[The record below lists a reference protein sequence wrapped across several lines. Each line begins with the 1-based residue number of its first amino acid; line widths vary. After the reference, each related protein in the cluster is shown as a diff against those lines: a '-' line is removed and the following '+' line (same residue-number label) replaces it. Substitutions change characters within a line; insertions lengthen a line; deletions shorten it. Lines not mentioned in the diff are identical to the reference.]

1 MVAEPFGHLGEIGS
15 PAVSPRPSQTSL
27 PPSQTIVQPSQASL
41 RPSQAIAKPSASHE
55 GEIGLLYVY
64 SLAAALCPLV
74 LCCSQLPWGK
84 PLRRDQA
91 ALCLLTLCCSLSK
104 PLTEP
109 QSRTGII
116 LLRLRSAANQS
127 QRVSKTRADEF
138 VIWIISC
145 HRRAIW
151 ERSCLRDNL
160 LPHGGHGIYSS
171 RSGSSRSRNSTSTTS
186 SSFDQ
191 GTIQL
196 HLPDMAR
203 QRRSSARLTRKLIL
217 RG

>member
-27 PPSQTIVQPSQASL
+27 PPSQTIVKPSEAI
-41 RPSQAIAKPSASHE
+41 AIAKPSASHE
-55 GEIGLLYVY
+55 GEIGLLCVY
-64 SLAAALCPLV
+64 SLAAALCLLV

-91 ALCLLTLCCSLSK
+91 ALCLLTLCCSLRK
-104 PLTEP
+104 PLTQP
-109 QSRTGII
+109 QIRTDII

-160 LPHGGHGIYSS
+160 LPHGEHMVLIVVEVEIVQLLRRLPLIRRQS
-171 RSGSSRSRNSTSTTS
+171 NSTYQTWL
-186 SSFDQ
+186 DNA
-191 GTIQL
+191 
-196 HLPDMAR
+196 D
-203 QRRSSARLTRKLIL
+203 RLGGSLEN
-217 RG
+217 

>member
-160 LPHGGHGIYSS
+160 LPHGEHMVLIVVEVEIVQLLRRLPLIRRQS
-171 RSGSSRSRNSTSTTS
+171 NSTYQTWL
-186 SSFDQ
+186 DN
-191 GTIQL
+191 
-196 HLPDMAR
+196 AN
-203 QRRSSARLTRKLIL
+203 RLGGSLEI
-217 RG
+217 